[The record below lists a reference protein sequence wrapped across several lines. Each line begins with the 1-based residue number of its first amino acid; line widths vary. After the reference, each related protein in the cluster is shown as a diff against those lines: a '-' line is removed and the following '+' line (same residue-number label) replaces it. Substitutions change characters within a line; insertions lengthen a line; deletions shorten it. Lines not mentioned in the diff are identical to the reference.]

1 MKQLGLIM
9 TLLCI
14 TIYLQS
20 CGTLPAPQSN
30 VGTIDY
36 TPLIKEGIYITESN
50 SVNFD
55 YTAVGSVI
63 ATEKGGWVNGS
74 VRRPYVKNAFK
85 NIIKELERIDANG
98 IINLSITSSVE
109 LSEDILSKAY
119 VSVITVKGMAIKIP
133 NSIIKKVPKED
144 ENVLGEIDGIKCKV
158 IEKYNNGIRISTST
172 ELAIEQI
179 KKVQEKFQLKGKI
192 MFNTEGNNA
201 INEAYAGIDDGYLIL
216 YKTNEFIKL

>member
-1 MKQLGLIM
+1 MKK
-9 TLLCI
+9 LLSLLLFAI
-14 TIYLQS
+14 ILSS
-20 CGTLPAPQSN
+20 CGTLPKPQSN

-63 ATEKGGWVNGS
+63 ATEKGGWVNET
-74 VRRPYVKNAFK
+74 VKRPYVEDAFK
-85 NIIKELERIDANG
+85 NIIKELKRIGANG

-133 NSIIKKVPKED
+133 NSNIKKAPKEGQ
-144 ENVLGEIDGIKCKV
+144 NTLGEIDGIKCKV
-158 IEKYNNGIRISTST
+158 IEKYNNGIRISTPT
-172 ELAIEQI
+172 ELTIEQI
-179 KKVQEKFQLKGKI
+179 KKVQERFQLQGKI
-192 MFNTEGNNA
+192 MFNIEGNNA
-201 INEAYAGIDDGYLIL
+201 ISEAYAGIDAGYIIL